1 MQMRFSWSAYCSIE
15 VLIADA
21 KQQSA
26 PKMAASSQWFNELSK
41 GVSFR
46 SAATTAQSIVAIQ
59 SSGTKLLTKSTPV
72 KDANPKRIAK
82 RSTKRAPTL
91 VTLEDAL
98 DIITATVSMLAEL
111 QISPGRLRF
120 DWTA

>member
-1 MQMRFSWSAYCSIE
+1 MLMGFSWSAYCSTE

-21 KQQSA
+21 KQKSA

-46 SAATTAQSIVAIQ
+46 SAATTAQSIVATQ
-59 SSGTKLLTKSTPV
+59 SSGTKIVLTKSTPV

-82 RSTKRAPTL
+82 RNAKRAPTL
-91 VTLEDAL
+91 VTLEDAF
-98 DIITATVSMLAEL
+98 DIITAAVFMLAEP
-111 QISPGRLRF
+111 QISPGPPEV
-120 DWTA
+120 